1 MPNLIHHIV
10 DTSKTDVGSVTPL
23 VQGLIAEL
31 ADRGFSC
38 SLNHAMDDP
47 HETGIEATREADVV
61 HIHACNYEAM
71 IGAAWL
77 AKRLGK
83 PFVISPAGELAAA
96 AIRRHPWRVRWR
108 GMLYERRTIGRAS
121 VMLGQNDAEAE
132 ALRQRY
138 RREVSVLPYGISSER
153 ANVERKAPDVA
164 PSAGRN
170 DRCVLMLAPIEP
182 KTGCATLLKAFAE
195 IGPDAN
201 DWRLVIAGSDR
212 GEYRKML
219 EAAIRR
225 KGGGDRV
232 ELLTAND
239 EKAED
244 ALLAKADV
252 LVAPSLEAGHA
263 TSILKAAS
271 LGVPIL
277 ASRQVLP
284 DALDKAVVACEADRA
299 GIREGLRR
307 MVKLTDQERSELIE
321 RAKGVIRETLD
332 WRILADQY
340 VSLYNSLA

>member
-1 MPNLIHHIV
+1 VPNRIHNII
-10 DTSKTDVGSVTPL
+10 DTSKTDVGSVAPL
-23 VQGLIAEL
+23 VHGLMAAL

-38 SLNHAMDDP
+38 SLNHAMEDP
-47 HETGIEATREADVV
+47 HEEGNEAVREADVI

-71 IGAAWL
+71 IGGAWL
-77 AKRLGK
+77 AKRLRK
-83 PFVISPAGELAAA
+83 PFVISPAGELAPSAF
-96 AIRRHPWRVRWR
+96 RRHSWRVRWR
-108 GMLYERRTIGRAS
+108 GMLYGRTIGRAS
-121 VMLGQNDAEAE
+121 AMLAQNETEAE
-132 ALRQRY
+132 ALRLRY
-138 RREVSVLPYGISSER
+138 RCDVSVLPYGVSATSTNTNYRPSDIGSSQ
-153 ANVERKAPDVA
+153 D
-164 PSAGRN
+164 RN
-170 DRCVLMLAPIEP
+170 ARCVLMLAPIEP

-219 EAAIRR
+219 EAAVRR

-239 EKAED
+239 EAAED
-244 ALLAKADV
+244 ALLAQADV

-263 TSILKAAS
+263 TSILKAAT
-271 LGVPIL
+271 LGIPIL

-284 DALDKAVVACEADRA
+284 DAMDEAVVACEADRA

-307 MVKLTDQERSELIE
+307 MVKLTDEERAGLIE
-321 RAKGVIRETLD
+321 RAKGVIREKLD